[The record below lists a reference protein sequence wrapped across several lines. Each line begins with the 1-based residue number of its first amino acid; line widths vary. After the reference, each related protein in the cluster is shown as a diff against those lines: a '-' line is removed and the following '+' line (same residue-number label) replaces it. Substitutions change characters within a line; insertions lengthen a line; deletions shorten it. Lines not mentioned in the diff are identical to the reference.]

1 MTPLFKGPYNG
12 GVEGLPQ
19 NWGFAGGLGVPYFWT
34 EALEHWTNK
43 SQQKPHVLLGSTWPF
58 LGDESPADVEHVQFF
73 TTS

>member
-19 NWGFAGGLGVPYFWT
+19 NWGFAGGLGVPHFWT
-34 EALEHWTNK
+34 EALFGLA
-43 SQQKPHVLLGSTWPF
+43 QHVLLGSTWPF